1 MWMGRH
7 LLFTTTKRRAQSRGR
22 ADRLR
27 AQLSFHPADIVTV
40 RLEIPIRIQSKL
52 CIKSS
57 LVADGSVKPA
67 SDSMLGSTVKEKP
80 SQTAQRFGG
89 SPPSGVAS
97 AEASPKQTSETPK
110 ATHPLGRQS
119 EELHLP
125 QPSANMKQGNRVEL
139 PRQHSYHTTQDFG
152 TPGMKQE
159 YGGGL
164 GPGIN
169 VQQATPQGMNYTNSS
184 SGSSLP
190 GVLQPGRPS
199 ASSINASPAAVPA
212 LPQISTQSQQYGTPT
227 RSSASGQSHS
237 YSRSSPAGLDQQ
249 KYVPFVNTP
258 ENNKYASP
266 PSQRYASSQ
275 TTQGAG
281 GYSPLG
287 LADIRPFSDDPVS
300 ANPISSD
307 AYPSIPTNSNYLAP
321 WGVYS
326 FDWCKWPV
334 PQKSSGEGAGKMA
347 VGSYVEDGHNFVR
360 NL

>member
-1 MWMGRH
+1 MVDS
-7 LLFTTTKRRAQSRGR
+7 AVEEQS
-22 ADRLR
+22 
-27 AQLSFHPADIVTV
+27 P
-40 RLEIPIRIQSKL
+40 QS
-52 CIKSS
+52 
-57 LVADGSVKPA
+57 VQ
-67 SDSMLGSTVKEKP
+67 
-80 SQTAQRFGG
+80 QTGG
-89 SPPSGVAS
+89 NTPSGVAS
-97 AEASPKQTSETPK
+97 AEASPTQTSETPT

-119 EELHLP
+119 EELYLP
-125 QPSANMKQGNRVEL
+125 QLSANMKQGNRVEL

-152 TPGMKQE
+152 TPGIKQE

-169 VQQATPQGMNYTNSS
+169 VQQATPQRMNYNNSS

-190 GVLQPGRPS
+190 GALQPGRPT
-199 ASSINASPAAVPA
+199 ASSINTSPAAVPT

-227 RSSASGQSHS
+227 RSSASGHSHS

-249 KYVPFVNTP
+249 KYVPFINTP
-258 ENNKYASP
+258 EHNKYASP
-266 PSQRYASSQ
+266 PSQRYTSSQ
-275 TTQGAG
+275 MPQGAG

-287 LADIRPFSDDPVS
+287 LADIRPMSDDPVS
-300 ANPISSD
+300 ANPATSD
-307 AYPSIPTNSNYLAP
+307 GYPSVPTNSNYLAP

-360 NL
+360 TFWSMRLPTN